1 MNILN
6 DFKRRINLEDKVQVI
21 IIINIIVFVLL
32 YICSVMAPVIY
43 HSIFPYLALVS
54 EGWGTL
60 SRFWTIVSYSFLH
73 ANIWHLLLNMIMLF
87 FVSNLFA
94 TFFSQKQFLTI
105 YFLGAFGGGLFYFI
119 SSFFLPLGSALVG
132 ASAAVMAPLIG
143 LAYYAPQMKLRFALI
158 GKVKMIYIAIFIII
172 IDLFQ
177 LSSSNLGGHL
187 AHLGGACLG
196 LLYMIYLKQEIIVQK
211 TKKKNK
217 NKTHLKTVYVN
228 KHTKENELHSN
239 EAQIKIDQI
248 LDKISKSGYDSLTKQ
263 EKDFLFR
270 QGNK

>member
-6 DFKRRINLEDKVQVI
+6 DFKRQINLEDKVQIV

-32 YICSVMAPVIY
+32 YLCSVIAPAIY

-54 EGWGTL
+54 EGWSTL
-60 SRFWTIVSYSFLH
+60 SRFWTMVSYSFLH
-73 ANIWHLLLNMIMLF
+73 ANIWHLLLNMIILF
-87 FVSNLFA
+87 FVSNLFT
-94 TFFSQKQFLTI
+94 TFFSQKQFLTTF
-105 YFLGAFGGGLFYFI
+105 FLGAFGGGLFYFI

-143 LAYYAPQMKLRFALI
+143 LAYYAPQMELRFALI
-158 GKVKMIYIAIFIII
+158 GKIKMIYIAIFIII

-177 LSSSNLGGHL
+177 LSSSNIGGHL
-187 AHLGGACLG
+187 AHLGGACSG
-196 LLYMIYLKQEIIVQK
+196 VLYMIYLKKGITLKK
-211 TKKKNK
+211 TKKK

-239 EAQIKIDQI
+239 EIQAKVDQI
-248 LDKISKSGYDSLTKQ
+248 LEKISKSGYDSLTKQ

>member
-6 DFKRRINLEDKVQVI
+6 DLKQKIDVSDKIQVLI
-21 IIINIIVFVLL
+21 VVNIIVFVLL
-32 YICSVMAPVIY
+32 YAGSLLVPVIY

-54 EGWGTL
+54 SGWETL
-60 SRFWTIVSYSFLH
+60 ARFWTLVSYSFLH

-94 TFFSQKQFLTI
+94 TFFTQRQFLTVF
-105 YFLGAFGGGLFYFI
+105 FLGALGGGVFYFI
-119 SSFFLPLGSALVG
+119 SSFFLPLGIALVG

-143 LAYYAPQMKLRFALI
+143 LAFYAPQMEVRLALI
-158 GKVKMIYIAIFIII
+158 GRVKMIYIAAVIII

-187 AHLGGACLG
+187 AHLGGAFAG
-196 LLYMIYLKQEIIVQK
+196 VFYVQLL
-211 TKKKNK
+211 KNGIDISK
-217 NKTHLKTVYVN
+217 IKIKRSKAKHLKTVYVN
-228 KHTKENELHSN
+228 KEKVQQENQQTN
-239 EAQIKIDQI
+239 QATVDII

-263 EKDFLFR
+263 EKEFLFR